1 MASCTRTVCAVLH
14 FFNLEINNSW
24 LQYRSDLQLRRK
36 KPLKFLDF
44 KLLLGEE
51 LITWAQSGSASDSED
66 DSTPPKQKWKPQPN
80 EALRRYVAIHLPEMV
95 DMKQM
100 HQDVADPTAR
110 AKHK

>member
-24 LQYRSDLQLRRK
+24 LQYRSDLQ
-36 KPLKFLDF
+36 F

-51 LITWAQSGSASDSED
+51 LITWAQAGSASDSED